1 MANKP
6 VVIHNRQKYFRKKQK
21 QQNIQRFFNATA
33 SADLSDII
41 TTVFLINQCLSPYY
55 TVQSCILLKNDAL
68 LGILPFPGYLET
80 PLF

>member
-1 MANKP
+1 MTEVCQAIKTLICCGGNQDAMANKP

-55 TVQSCILLKNDAL
+55 TV
-68 LGILPFPGYLET
+68 FY
-80 PLF
+80 